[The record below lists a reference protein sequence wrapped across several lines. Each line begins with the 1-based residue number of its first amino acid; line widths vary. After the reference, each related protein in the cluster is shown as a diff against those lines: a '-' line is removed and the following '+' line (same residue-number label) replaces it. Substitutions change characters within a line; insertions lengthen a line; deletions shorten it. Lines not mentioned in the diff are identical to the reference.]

1 MVLTEAGNG
10 RSSTFGKGSER
21 RVLMGLVFL
30 ALSVRFLERG
40 REWRQ
45 IEE

>member
-1 MVLTEAGNG
+1 MH
-10 RSSTFGKGSER
+10 FGSGSEGR
-21 RVLMGLVFL
+21 AIMGLVFR